1 MLCYCGVSII
11 HRTLT
16 QTAWFLTRN
25 VWSFRVQKHIQ
36 DTKDFIY
43 KVSPVFDSREISGR
57 AQGLALYG
65 HPPTWWPHSIANT
78 LAVEALEIVSI
89 MFSGVQI
96 RAHGRSRPDPGFV
109 RQQEVYCWGIQPN
122 GVLRLQ
128 WPSKYSIVLND
139 QAIHFYH
146 RNYFPG

>member
-16 QTAWFLTRN
+16 RTAWFLTRN
-25 VWSFRVQKHIQ
+25 VWSFCVRKHLQ

-43 KVSPVFDSREISGR
+43 KVSPEFDSGEISGR
-57 AQGLALYG
+57 AHGLALYG
-65 HPPTWWPHSIANT
+65 HPSTWWPRSIANT
-78 LAVEALEIVSI
+78 LAVEALEIVPV

-96 RAHGRSRPDPGFV
+96 RAHGSPRQHPGFV
-109 RQQEVYCWGIQPN
+109 RQQEVYCWWIKPN

-128 WPSKYSIVLND
+128 WPSEYSIVLND

-146 RNYFPG
+146 RNCYSD